1 MANCTTARCAQLDDK
16 KSLNFDSR
24 KPSVVSGGVVAKA
37 QLNAPPLKQLRYNN
51 YALVAHATATATA
64 LGEMLSKMCHKSSK
78 FLNHLAIIIYI

>member
-1 MANCTTARCAQLDDK
+1 MTK

-51 YALVAHATATATA
+51 YALVAHATATALA
-64 LGEMLSKMCHKSSK
+64 LGK
-78 FLNHLAIIIYI
+78 I

>member
-64 LGEMLSKMCHKSSK
+64 LGEMFKMCHKSAK
-78 FLNHLAIIIYI
+78 FLNYLAIFIYI